1 MKQNLQ
7 LLIKR
12 FKDILN
18 LNDKLISLKN
28 DRQGLLFKGSKDN
41 IIKSENDQ
49 LNKKIKE
56 FLSFF
61 KMNDSLS
68 DDFFWSIK
76 DTFEKID
83 DLTFNESISNSD
95 NYFNFFYKLRVFK
108 NVNGLQTSNDKKFI
122 AELEKIKNS

>member
-41 IIKSENDQ
+41 IIKSENDH

-68 DDFFWSIK
+68 DDFFLVYQRYI
-76 DTFEKID
+76 
-83 DLTFNESISNSD
+83 
-95 NYFNFFYKLRVFK
+95 
-108 NVNGLQTSNDKKFI
+108 
-122 AELEKIKNS
+122 

>member
-1 MKQNLQ
+1 MKQNLY
-7 LLIKR
+7 LLINR
-12 FKDILN
+12 FKDILE

-28 DRQGLLFKGSKDN
+28 DQQGLLFKGSKDD
-41 IIKSENDQ
+41 IITNENDQ
-49 LNKKIKE
+49 LNKKFKE

-76 DTFEKID
+76 NTFEKID
-83 DLTFNESISNSD
+83 DLTFNESISNSN
-95 NYFNFFYKLRVFK
+95 NYFNFFHKLRIFK

>member
-41 IIKSENDQ
+41 IIKSENDH

-108 NVNGLQTSNDKKFI
+108 NVNELQTSNDKNFI
-122 AELEKIKNS
+122 AELEKIKNL

>member
-28 DRQGLLFKGSKDN
+28 NRQGLLFKGSKDN

>member
-41 IIKSENDQ
+41 IIKSENDH

-108 NVNGLQTSNDKKFI
+108 NVNELQTSNDKKFI